1 MTQHH
6 PTEEYLVHYAA
17 GALPLGQAI
26 LVASHLTYC
35 RACRASVREAEA
47 LGGSLLEAGDDL
59 APAVLP
65 ESFPFDAPAGAPMG
79 VSEAVPAGTDIP
91 APLRPYVGSHLSA
104 IRWRTFWPG
113 MQTLR
118 IRCEGDAA
126 DVSLLRLQP
135 GKGMP
140 IHSHGG
146 DELTLVLQG
155 SYTDETGRYRAGDV
169 ATGEPT
175 LTHRPVADEGGPCVC
190 FTVIE
195 APLKFTSPLARL
207 ASRVLLR

>member
-17 GALPLGQAI
+17 GALPQGQAI
-26 LVASHLTYC
+26 LVASHLTFCPDC
-35 RACRASVREAEA
+35 RESVRTAEA
-47 LGGSLLEAGDDL
+47 LGGSLLEAGGDL
-59 APAVLP
+59 APASLP
-65 ESFPFDAPAGAPMG
+65 ESFPFDAPAIVAAPGA
-79 VSEAVPAGTDIP
+79 APAGADIP
-91 APLRPYVGSHLSA
+91 APLRPYVGPTLA
-104 IRWRTFWPG
+104 GIRWRTFWPG

-118 IRCEGDAA
+118 FRCEGDSA
-126 DVSLLRLQP
+126 DISLLRLQP

-140 IHSHGG
+140 VHSHGG

-169 ATGEPT
+169 ATGDPA
-175 LTHRPVADEGGPCVC
+175 LTHRPVADGGDPCVC

-195 APLKFTSPLARL
+195 APLKFASPLARL
-207 ASRVLLR
+207 ASRILLR

>member
-17 GALPLGQAI
+17 GALPQGQAI

-35 RACRASVREAEA
+35 PACRSSVREAEA
-47 LGGSLLEAGDDL
+47 LGGSLLEGGDV
-59 APAVLP
+59 APAALP
-65 ESFPFDAPAGAPMG
+65 NSFPFDAPAAAPALQGAP
-79 VSEAVPAGTDIP
+79 AGSDIP
-91 APLRPYVGSHLSA
+91 APLRPYVGPALSQ

-126 DVSLLRLQP
+126 DISLLRLQP

-140 IHSHGG
+140 IHTHGG

-155 SYTDETGRYRAGDV
+155 SYTDETGRYCAGDV
-169 ATGEPT
+169 AMGDHA
-175 LTHRPVADEGGPCVC
+175 LSHRPVADDGAPCVC

-195 APLKFTSPLARL
+195 APLKFASPLARL
-207 ASRVLLR
+207 ASRILLR